1 MKHLLDIKPMFII
14 NNNNLIK
21 GVINMNNFKKIG
33 LTALAAS
40 LVSVSANAGSLTISG
55 AASMNVGGYSGEG
68 HDGGATFSMGN
79 QVTMSGS
86 GELDN
91 GMTVSISYQL
101 DHADANAGPFDDHSV
116 TVSSDAMGSLTLH
129 GHGGGSATSAMDATA
144 AGNVWDTF
152 DGATGGSGVVGVGHS
167 NSAPGN
173 NALSYVMPA
182 IMDGVAVNLSY
193 EPQSSGNTIDSGVG
207 YAVTYTGVEGLT
219 LVYSESDIV
228 GTTSDLSGD
237 QTAWKVSYAY
247 GPVTAT
253 MTSSEFDV
261 VTTTADQ
268 DVNSVAVSY
277 TISDEMSVTYGT
289 ESIESSTAGDSDAE
303 YTVLK
308 GSYTAGGM
316 TISAQMKEAENVDH
330 STNSN
335 ADFEYW
341 GLGLAFAF

>member
-1 MKHLLDIKPMFII
+1 
-14 NNNNLIK
+14 
-21 GVINMNNFKKIG
+21 MNKFKKIG

-40 LVSVSANAGSLTISG
+40 LVSVSANAGEMSVSG

-79 QVTMSGS
+79 QITFTGG

-91 GMTVSISYQL
+91 GMTVSLSFQL
-101 DHADANAGPFDDHSV
+101 DNGTANAVAGNFDDHSV
-116 TVSSDAMGSLTLH
+116 TISSDAMGSLTLH

-173 NALSYVMPA
+173 NALSYVMPT

-193 EPQSSGNTIDSGVG
+193 EPQSSGNTIDSGIG

-219 LVYSESDIV
+219 LAYSSSDEV
-228 GTTSDLSGD
+228 GTTSALSGD
-237 QTAWKVSYAY
+237 QTAWKASYAY
-247 GPVTAT
+247 GPITAT
-253 MTSSEFDV
+253 ITESEFDV
-261 VTTTADQ
+261 ATAASDQ
-268 DVNSVAVSY
+268 DVSSMAVSY

-289 ESIESSTAGDSDAE
+289 ETIDTGGTGVDAE
-303 YTVLK
+303 YDVIS
-308 GSYTAGGM
+308 GSYTSGGM
-316 TISAQMKEAENVDH
+316 TISANRKTAENIDH
-330 STNSN
+330 STNNN
-335 ADFEYW
+335 ADLEYW

>member
-1 MKHLLDIKPMFII
+1 
-14 NNNNLIK
+14 
-21 GVINMNNFKKIG
+21 MNNFKKIG

-40 LVSVSANAGSLTISG
+40 LVSVSANAGALSMSG
-55 AASMNVGGYSGEG
+55 AASMNVGGYSGDN
-68 HDGGATFSMGN
+68 HSGGATFSMGN
-79 QVTMSGS
+79 QFTVTGG

-101 DHADANAGPFDDHSV
+101 DDNAGVTGPFDDHSV

-129 GHGGGSATSAMDATA
+129 GHGGGSATSGMDATA

-152 DGATGGSGVVGVGHS
+152 DGAIGIVTAVGHS

-173 NALSYVMPA
+173 NSLNYTMPT
-182 IMDGVAVNLSY
+182 IMDGVAVALSY
-193 EPQSSGNTIDSGVG
+193 KPQSSGNTIDSGTG

-219 LVYSESDIV
+219 LVYSNSDIV
-228 GTTSDLSGD
+228 GTSSALSGD

-253 MTSSEFDV
+253 MTQSEFDV
-261 VTTTADQ
+261 TTTTSDQ
-268 DVNSVAVSY
+268 DVSSYAVSY
-277 TISDEMSVTYGT
+277 TINDEMSVTYGT
-289 ESIESSTAGDSDAE
+289 ETIESTNSGHVDAE

-308 GSYTAGGM
+308 GSYTSGGM
-316 TISAQMKEAENVDH
+316 TVTAQMKEAENVDH
-330 STNSN
+330 STSSN

>member
-1 MKHLLDIKPMFII
+1 
-14 NNNNLIK
+14 
-21 GVINMNNFKKIG
+21 MNNFKKIG

-55 AASMNVGGYSGEG
+55 AASMNVGGYSGSQL
-68 HDGGATFSMGN
+68 DGGATFSMGN

-101 DHADANAGPFDDHSV
+101 DNAVPAAGPFDDHSV
-116 TVSSDAMGSLTLH
+116 TVSSDALGALTLH
-129 GHGGGSATSAMDATA
+129 GHGAGSATSAMDATA
-144 AGNVWDTF
+144 AGNVFDTF
-152 DGATGGSGVVGVGHS
+152 DGARGQVTAVAHS

-173 NALSYVMPA
+173 NALSYVMPT

-193 EPQSSGNTIDSGVG
+193 KPQQSGNSIDSGMG

-228 GTTSDLSGD
+228 GTTSALSGD

-253 MTSSEFDV
+253 MTQSEFDV
-261 VTTTADQ
+261 VTTTSDQ
-268 DVNSVAVSY
+268 DVSSVAVSY

-289 ESIESSTAGDSDAE
+289 ETIESTNSGHVDAE

-308 GSYTAGGM
+308 GSYTSGGM
-316 TISAQMKEAENVDH
+316 TVTAQMKDAEN
-330 STNSN
+330 TNHTTNAN

>member
-1 MKHLLDIKPMFII
+1 
-14 NNNNLIK
+14 
-21 GVINMNNFKKIG
+21 MNKFKKIG

-40 LVSVSANAGSLTISG
+40 LVSVSANAGEMSVSG

-79 QVTMSGS
+79 QLTFTGG

-91 GMTVSISYQL
+91 GMTVSMSFIL
-101 DHADANAGPFDDHSV
+101 DSGTTVFDDHSV
-116 TVSSDAMGSLTLH
+116 TVSSDALGALTLH
-129 GHGGGSATSAMDATA
+129 GVGGGSATSAMDATA

-173 NALSYVMPA
+173 NALSYVMPT

-193 EPQSSGNTIDSGVG
+193 EPQSSGNTIDSGIG

-219 LVYSESDIV
+219 LAYSSSDEV
-228 GTTSDLSGD
+228 GTTSALSGD
-237 QTAWKVSYAY
+237 QTAWKASYAY
-247 GPVTAT
+247 GPITAT
-253 MTSSEFDV
+253 ITESEFDV
-261 VTTTADQ
+261 ATAASDQ
-268 DVNSVAVSY
+268 DVSSMAVSY

-289 ESIESSTAGDSDAE
+289 ETIDTGGTGVDAE
-303 YTVLK
+303 YDVIS
-308 GSYTAGGM
+308 GSYTSGGM
-316 TISAQMKEAENVDH
+316 TISANRKTAENIDH
-330 STNSN
+330 STNAN
-335 ADFEYW
+335 ADLEYW

>member
-1 MKHLLDIKPMFII
+1 
-14 NNNNLIK
+14 
-21 GVINMNNFKKIG
+21 MNNFKKIG

-40 LVSVSANAGSLTISG
+40 LVSVSANAGELTISG
-55 AASMNVGGYSGEG
+55 AASMNVGGYSGEQ

-79 QVTMSGS
+79 QFTVAGS

-101 DHADANAGPFDDHSV
+101 DYGDAIDDHSV
-116 TVSSDAMGSLTLH
+116 TVSSDALGSLTLH

-144 AGNVWDTF
+144 AGNIWDTF
-152 DGATGGSGVVGVGHS
+152 DTAAGVTRGQVTPVKHK

-173 NALSYVMPA
+173 NALSYVMPT

-193 EPQSSGNTIDSGVG
+193 KPQQSGNSRDSGMG
-207 YAVTYTGVEGLT
+207 YAVTYTGIEGLT
-219 LVYSESDIV
+219 VAYSESDIV
-228 GTTSDLSGD
+228 GTTADLSGD

-253 MTSSEFDV
+253 MTNSEFDV
-261 VTTTADQ
+261 VTATADQ

-316 TISAQMKEAENVDH
+316 TISAQMKEAENVAH
-330 STNSN
+330 GTASN
-335 ADFEYW
+335 QDFDYW

>member
-1 MKHLLDIKPMFII
+1 
-14 NNNNLIK
+14 
-21 GVINMNNFKKIG
+21 MNNFKKIG

-40 LVSVSANAGSLTISG
+40 LVSVSANAGELTMSG

-79 QVTMSGS
+79 QFTVTGG

-101 DHADANAGPFDDHSV
+101 DNGTPASGPFDDHSV
-116 TVSSDAMGSLTLH
+116 TVSSDAMGSLTLN
-129 GHGGGSATSAMDATA
+129 GHGGGSATSGMDATA

-152 DGATGGSGVVGVGHS
+152 DGARGQVTAVSHS

-173 NALSYVMPA
+173 NSLNYTMPT
-182 IMDGVAVNLSY
+182 IMDGVEVKLSY
-193 EPQSSGNTIDSGVG
+193 EPQQSGNSIDSGTG
-207 YAVTYTGVEGLT
+207 YALTYTGVEGLT
-219 LVYSESDIV
+219 LAYSNSDEV
-228 GTTSDLSGD
+228 GTTSALSGD
-237 QTAWKVSYAY
+237 QTAWKISYAY

-253 MTSSEFDV
+253 ATQSEFDV
-261 VTTTADQ
+261 ETTTSDQ
-268 DVNSVAVSY
+268 DVSSVAVSY

-289 ESIESSTAGDSDAE
+289 ETIESTSSGDVDAE
-303 YTVLK
+303 YSVLK
-308 GSYTAGGM
+308 GSYTSGGM
-316 TISAQMKEAENVDH
+316 TISAQRKEAENVDH
-330 STNSN
+330 STNAN

>member
-1 MKHLLDIKPMFII
+1 MCIRDR
-14 NNNNLIK
+14 
-21 GVINMNNFKKIG
+21 G

-55 AASMNVGGYSGEG
+55 AASMNVGGYSGTSM
-68 HDGGATFSMGN
+68 DGGATFSMGN

-101 DHADANAGPFDDHSV
+101 DDGASPVQGPFDDHSV
-116 TVSSDAMGSLTLH
+116 TVSSDAMGSLTLY

-144 AGNVWDTF
+144 AGNVFDTF
-152 DGATGGSGVVGVGHS
+152 DGALGQVTGVAHT

-173 NALSYVMPA
+173 NSLMYTMPT
-182 IMDGVAVNLSY
+182 IMDGVDVKLSY
-193 EPQSSGNTIDSGVG
+193 EPQQSGNTIDSGMG
-207 YAVTYTGVEGLT
+207 YAVTYTGVVGLT

-253 MTSSEFDV
+253 MTQSEYDV
-261 VTTTADQ
+261 VTTTSDQ
-268 DVNSVAVSY
+268 DVSSVAVSY
-277 TISDEMSVTYGT
+277 TISDEMSVTYGV
-289 ESIESSTAGDSDAE
+289 EEFSTTAATDRE

-308 GSYTAGGM
+308 GSYTSGGM
-316 TISAQMKEAENVDH
+316 TVSAQMKEAENVAH
-330 STNSN
+330 GTASN
-335 ADFEYW
+335 QDFEYW

>member
-1 MKHLLDIKPMFII
+1 
-14 NNNNLIK
+14 
-21 GVINMNNFKKIG
+21 MNNFKKIG

-55 AASMNVGGYSGEG
+55 AASMNVGGYSGQE

-101 DHADANAGPFDDHSV
+101 DDGASPVQGPFDDHSV

-129 GHGGGSATSAMDATA
+129 GHGGGSATSGMDATA

-152 DGATGGSGVVGVGHS
+152 DGATGGSGTVGVGHS

-173 NALSYVMPA
+173 NSLNYTMPT
-182 IMDGVAVNLSY
+182 IMDGVAVALSY
-193 EPQSSGNTIDSGVG
+193 KPQQSGNSIDSGMG
-207 YAVTYTGVEGLT
+207 YAVTYTGMEGLT
-219 LVYSESDIV
+219 LVYSSTDIV
-228 GTTSDLSGD
+228 GTTGDLSGD
-237 QTAWKVSYAY
+237 QTAWKASYAY

-253 MTSSEFDV
+253 ITQSEFDV
-261 VTTTADQ
+261 TTTTSDQ
-268 DVNSVAVSY
+268 DVSSMAVSY

-289 ESIESSTAGDSDAE
+289 ETIESTSSGHIDAE
-303 YTVLK
+303 YDVIK
-308 GSYTAGGM
+308 GSYTSGGM
-316 TISAQMKEAENVDH
+316 TVAVQRKTADNIDH
-330 STNSN
+330 SSN
-335 ADFEYW
+335 ANADLEYW

>member
-1 MKHLLDIKPMFII
+1 
-14 NNNNLIK
+14 
-21 GVINMNNFKKIG
+21 MNNFKKIG

-55 AASMNVGGYSGEG
+55 AASMNVGGYSGSQL
-68 HDGGATFSMGN
+68 DGGATFSMGN

-101 DHADANAGPFDDHSV
+101 DDGASPVQGPFDDHSV

-129 GHGGGSATSAMDATA
+129 GHGGGSATSGMDATA

-152 DGATGGSGVVGVGHS
+152 DGIGLATGVTHT

-173 NALSYVMPA
+173 NSLNYTMPT
-182 IMDGVAVNLSY
+182 IMDGVAVALSY
-193 EPQSSGNTIDSGVG
+193 KPQQSGNSIDSGTG

-219 LVYSESDIV
+219 LVYSASDVV
-228 GTTSDLSGD
+228 GTTSALSGD
-237 QTAWKVSYAY
+237 QTAWKASYVY

-253 MTSSEFDV
+253 VTQSEYDVQTSTS
-261 VTTTADQ
+261 DQ
-268 DVNSVAVSY
+268 DVSSMAISY
-277 TISDEMSVTYGT
+277 TISDELSVTYGT
-289 ESIESSTAGDSDAE
+289 ETIESTSTGHVDAE

-308 GSYTAGGM
+308 TSYTSGGM
-316 TISAQMKEAENVDH
+316 TVAAQMKQAENVDH
-330 STNSN
+330 STNAN
-335 ADFEYW
+335 ADLEYW

>member
-1 MKHLLDIKPMFII
+1 
-14 NNNNLIK
+14 
-21 GVINMNNFKKIG
+21 MNNFKKIG

-79 QVTMSGS
+79 QVTMSGG

-101 DHADANAGPFDDHSV
+101 DNAAGVSGPFDDHSV
-116 TVSSDAMGSLTLH
+116 TVSSDTMGSLTLH

-173 NALSYVMPA
+173 NALSYVMPT

-193 EPQSSGNTIDSGVG
+193 KPQQSGNSIDSGIG
-207 YAVTYTGVEGLT
+207 YAVTYTGMEGLT
-219 LVYSESDIV
+219 LVYSMSDIV
-228 GTTSDLSGD
+228 GTTSDLSGE
-237 QTAWKVSYAY
+237 QTAWKASYAY

-253 MTSSEFDV
+253 VTQSEFDV
-261 VTTTADQ
+261 TTTTSDQ
-268 DVNSVAVSY
+268 DVSSMAVSY

-289 ESIESSTAGDSDAE
+289 ETIESTSSGHVDAE
-303 YTVLK
+303 YDVIK
-308 GSYTAGGM
+308 GSYTSGGM
-316 TISAQMKEAENVDH
+316 TVSAQRKTADNIDH
-330 STNSN
+330 SSN
-335 ADFEYW
+335 ANADLEYW

>member
-1 MKHLLDIKPMFII
+1 
-14 NNNNLIK
+14 
-21 GVINMNNFKKIG
+21 MNNFKKIG

-40 LVSVSANAGSLTISG
+40 LVSVSAHAGELTISG
-55 AASMNVGGYSGEG
+55 AASMNVGGYSGEQ

-79 QVTMSGS
+79 QFTVAGS

-101 DHADANAGPFDDHSV
+101 DYGDAIDDHSV
-116 TVSSDAMGSLTLH
+116 TVSSDALGSLTLH

-144 AGNVWDTF
+144 AGNIWDTF
-152 DGATGGSGVVGVGHS
+152 DTAAGVTRGQVTPVKHK

-173 NALSYVMPA
+173 NSLSYTMPT

-193 EPQSSGNTIDSGVG
+193 QPQQSGNTIDSGMG
-207 YAVTYTGVEGLT
+207 YAVTYTGIEGLT
-219 LVYSESDIV
+219 VAYSESDIV
-228 GTTSDLSGD
+228 GTTSALSGD